1 MSFYCDSGLEYRD
14 YAIFDLTDVDKTKE
28 DFWDPEEEF
37 YDIWSFEDYLFN
49 QDGALMRGE
58 DVEDTLNGLS
68 SEVKELRAFKEKVLA
83 LINKKIEDSQTMD
96 CDFCKYCVGDR
107 VLSELKEEINDALQG
122 Y

>member
-28 DFWDPEEEF
+28 DFWDPEEEL

-58 DVEDTLNGLS
+58 DVEEKLNGLS
-68 SEVKELRAFKEKVLA
+68 SECESLKKENRKLA
-83 LINKKIEDSQTMD
+83 MENHI
-96 CDFCKYCVGDR
+96 
-107 VLSELKEEINDALQG
+107 LSGYLQKLFNLLLYEWG
-122 Y
+122 L